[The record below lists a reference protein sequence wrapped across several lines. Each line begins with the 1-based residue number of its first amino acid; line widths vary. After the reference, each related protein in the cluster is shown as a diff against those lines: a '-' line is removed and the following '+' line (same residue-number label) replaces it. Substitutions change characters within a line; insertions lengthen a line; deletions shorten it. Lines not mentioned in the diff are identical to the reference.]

1 MRKLNLPGTYWSGM
15 AAQCAQK
22 KALCVL
28 FSARLIHFQAGRRPY
43 FFNAH
48 CFAFVIPDDAIVS
61 LTTLSF
67 ICLQVMRG
75 EFEESLKIS
84 NEIID
89 GRHQAMEGAN
99 VWDRLFEPPNFFGK
113 YRHFLV
119 LEASAN
125 TEEDQLQWYGTV
137 ESKVSTKA
145 NDLLWFDFRQQK
157 TLEV

>member
-1 MRKLNLPGTYWSGM
+1 
-15 AAQCAQK
+15 
-22 KALCVL
+22 
-28 FSARLIHFQAGRRPY
+28 
-43 FFNAH
+43 
-48 CFAFVIPDDAIVS
+48 
-61 LTTLSF
+61 
-67 ICLQVMRG
+67 MRG

-89 GRHQAMEGAN
+89 GRHQAIEGAN

-113 YRHFLV
+113 YRYFLV

-145 NDLLWFDFRQQK
+145 MI
-157 TLEV
+157 